1 MSGSNVDQ
9 LRLAWRHAQDY
20 IASRKKVF
28 VVGCAK
34 SGTTWLQ
41 NILNGHP
48 RMALNG
54 EGRFTWRM
62 FPFIAQAFKAF
73 NTDQA
78 KFVGKEVTLLRD
90 VDLVMC
96 ARMLFDIQLFRYA
109 EISGKALGA
118 IQVIGDKTPQHCLSI
133 PLLNQIY
140 PEAKF
145 IHIIRDPR
153 DAASSGW
160 HHFGPDSQKPQEEYL
175 GYFIRDVW
183 GQAVASGRGAGKNIP
198 TNYLEIRYED
208 LHREEAYQIRRCLEF
223 LDVDAS
229 EDSVK
234 TCSQAGS
241 FKERSGGR
249 DRGQEDPKAFYRNGI
264 VADWLNHMSP
274 EVAAKLCEPVSGLML
289 SCGYDPMIGVT
300 PSLRVNAE
308 VIEQLTERQVSEAA

>member
-1 MSGSNVDQ
+1 MSGSSVDQ
-9 LRLAWRHAQDY
+9 LRGAWRHAQDY

-41 NILNGHP
+41 NLINGHP
-48 RMALNG
+48 RMAMNG

-78 KFVGKEVTLLRD
+78 KFIGKEVTLLRD

-109 EISGKALGA
+109 EVSGKSLGA

-140 PEAKF
+140 PDAKF

-153 DAASSGW
+153 DAATSGW

-183 GQAVASGRGAGKNIP
+183 SQAVAAGRDAGKNIP
-198 TNYLEIRYED
+198 AHYLEVRYED

-229 EDSVK
+229 AESVEISSK
-234 TCSQAGS
+234 AGS

-249 DRGQEDPKAFYRNGI
+249 ERGEEDPKGFYRRGI
-264 VADWLNHMSP
+264 VADWMNHMSP
-274 EVAAKLCEPVSGLML
+274 EIAARLCEPVAALML
-289 SCGYDPMIGVT
+289 SCGYDPMAGYT
-300 PSLRVNAE
+300 PSVHLNDE
-308 VIEQLTERQVSEAA
+308 VIEKLESGTRSEAA